1 MTRILVFVIAQLLV
15 SGYALLRGGW
25 PERAVAIAMIAAAV
39 GTGLISPY
47 ASPDFRHVVTAL
59 LVIDLTFLG
68 VVAAVALLA
77 DRYWPMWLAA
87 VQVNAVAIHG
97 VRVYEAQLV
106 PYAYAWAAAKASY
119 LMLAILA
126 VGVWRHVQRERGSGI
141 EAGWTFQR
149 RNRESAASGTDIKGR
164 P

>member
-1 MTRILVFVIAQLLV
+1 MRILLFVIVQLLV

-25 PERAVAIAMIAAAV
+25 PERAVAMSMIAAAV
-39 GTGLISPY
+39 ATGLISPY

-59 LVIDLTFLG
+59 LAIDLAFLG
-68 VVAAVALLA
+68 VVAAVALSA
-77 DRYWPMWLAA
+77 DRYWPMWLTA
-87 VQVNAVAIHG
+87 VQANAVAIHG

-126 VGVWRHVQRERGSGI
+126 VGVWRHVERERAFGT
-141 EAGWTFQR
+141 EADWTFRR
-149 RNRESAASGTDIKGR
+149 RNRESPASGTDVEGR